1 MGEGAQRAGGGKEPT
16 LKSNNIC
23 VIGLG
28 YIGLPTAS
36 TFAAHGMRVLGVD
49 ISPRIIET
57 LRRGD
62 IHIHEP
68 GLREEFQSALGTGRL
83 TFDLQPGEAD
93 AFIIAVPTP
102 FYEGEYG
109 EANGVKF
116 KKADMRAVTSAAE
129 SIVPHL
135 KKGNLVVLESTSP
148 PRTTADLVRPILER
162 SGLVAGRDFHLAY
175 SPERVLPG
183 QIMRELIEN
192 ARVIG
197 GITPESAQAGRDL
210 YATFVKG
217 QIIQTDATTAE
228 MVKLME
234 NTYRDVN
241 IAIANE
247 FARLAERFGVDVWE
261 AISIASLHPRVKI
274 LSPGP
279 GVGGHCISVDPWFF
293 VESAPDITPLIY
305 HARNVNDG
313 QPHFVVE
320 LVRKALTRLEGKR
333 IAALGLAYK
342 PDVDD
347 LRESPAAEVVYLL
360 QNEGAK
366 VKVFE
371 PFKVEGLPKMDCAPT
386 LDSAL
391 MDADAILL
399 LVKHTEFTKLNP
411 RELAEKTNA
420 RIVVDTV
427 GAWNENEWRDA
438 GFQVWRLG
446 VGR

>member
-1 MGEGAQRAGGGKEPT
+1 MNFQK
-16 LKSNNIC
+16 IC
-23 VIGLG
+23 IIGLG
-28 YIGLPTAS
+28 YIGLPTAA
-36 TFAAHGMRVLGVD
+36 TFAAHGIQVLGVD
-49 ISPRIIET
+49 VNPRIIET
-57 LRRGD
+57 LSKGE

-68 GLREEFQSALGTGRL
+68 GLREAVEQAIASGNFKAATK
-83 TFDLQPGEAD
+83 PAEAD

-102 FYEGEYG
+102 FKENETGEY
-109 EANGVKF
+109 NGAKY
-116 KKADMRAVTSAAE
+116 KLADMRAVISAAE
-129 SIVPHL
+129 SIIPFL

-148 PRTTADLVRPILER
+148 PRTTLDLVAPILER
-162 SGLVAGRDFHLAY
+162 SGLKSGIDFHLAY

-197 GITPESAQAGRDL
+197 GVTPESAKAGRDL

-217 QIIQTDATTAE
+217 QIIETDATTAE

-247 FARLAERFGVDVWE
+247 FSRLADKFGVDVWE

-293 VESAPDITPLIY
+293 VEAAPELTPLIY
-305 HARNVNDG
+305 HSRQVNDA
-313 QPHFVVE
+313 QPRFVAEVTK
-320 LVRKALTRLEGKR
+320 RALSSLTGKR

-347 LRESPAAEVVYLL
+347 LRESPANEVAHLL
-360 QNEGAK
+360 QEEGAQ
-366 VKVFE
+366 VSAWE
-371 PFKVEGLPKMDCAPT
+371 PFKPAAKLRGIHMAASFEEAIK
-386 LDSAL
+386 
-391 MDADAILL
+391 DADAIVL
-399 LVKHTEFTKLNP
+399 LVKHTEFVNLNP
-411 RELAEKTNA
+411 QDVAAKTKA
-420 RIVVDTV
+420 RIMIDTV
-427 GAWNENEWRDA
+427 NGLNLEAWKKE
-438 GFQVWRLG
+438 GFTVVKLG
-446 VGR
+446 DGKSQP